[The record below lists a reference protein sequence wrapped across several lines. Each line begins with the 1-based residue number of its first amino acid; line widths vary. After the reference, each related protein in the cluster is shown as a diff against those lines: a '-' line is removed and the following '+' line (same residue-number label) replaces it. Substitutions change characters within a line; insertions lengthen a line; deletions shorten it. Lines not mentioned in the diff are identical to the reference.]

1 MATGRIPTT
10 ANSPLTAKGDLFT
23 FSTGSAKLAVGSNG
37 DTLVADSSAATG
49 LNYKPLDAAGKN
61 DIINGGFDIWQRG
74 TANTTTASVYTAD
87 RWQKGAA
94 TSYGIS
100 RQTTSDTTNLPTI
113 QYCARSQRTNA
124 SAVTTAN
131 ELGYSI
137 ESVNST
143 AYAGQAVILSF
154 YARAGAN
161 MTNSNAL
168 VGAIYSGTGTDQNIM
183 TTGLTGQAIVATST
197 KTLTTTWQRF
207 TVTGTVGATATQLAL
222 YFSYTPT
229 GTAGAN
235 DYYEITGVQLELG
248 STATVFSRAGGTI
261 QGELAACQ
269 RYYVRWGDGTQAYS
283 LVSTSGWT
291 TSTTT
296 CAGFI
301 NMPVRMRTVPS
312 AVEYANTLMV
322 QDINLSSYNVT
333 AVAMDTATF
342 TGNTIAINFT
352 SSGMTAARFARVLGN
367 NSTSAYLA
375 LNAEL

>member
-1 MATGRIPTT
+1 MAAGFPVKANYATGDV
-10 ANSPLTAKGDLFT
+10 LTATNMNDL
-23 FSTGSAKLAVGSNG
+23 SGSVNL
-37 DTLVADSSAATG
+37 LQSSQYG
-49 LNYKPLDAAGKN
+49 AGKN
-61 DIINGGFDIWQRG
+61 VVINGGFDIWQRG

-113 QYCARSQRTNA
+113 QYCARSQRTNG

-143 AYAGQAVILSF
+143 PYAGQAVILSF

-168 VGAIYSGTGTDQNIM
+168 VSAIYSGTGTDQNIM
-183 TTGLTGQAIVATST
+183 TTGLTGQATVATST

-207 TVTGTVGATATQLAL
+207 TVTGTIGATATQIAL

-229 GTAGAN
+229 GTASTN

-248 STATVFSRAGGTI
+248 SNVTTFSRAGGTI
-261 QGELAACQ
+261 QGELAACE
-269 RYYVRWGDGTQAYS
+269 RYFQIVTGQMC
-283 LVSTSGWT
+283 SGSN
-291 TSTTT
+291 STTVYSGLNFRT
-296 CAGFI
+296 Q
-301 NMPVRMRTVPS
+301 MRTGPTVALS
-312 AVEYANTLMV
+312 AAMTITDAGADYSQSSASVSIVSSRANSQGV
-322 QDINLSSYNVT
+322 QIS
-333 AVAMDTATF
+333 MP
-342 TGNTIAINFT
+342 NFT
-352 SSGMTAARFARVLGN
+352 SITTHRPYSTTITASQIQL
-367 NSTSAYLA
+367 S
-375 LNAEL
+375 AEL